1 MPTPS
6 DPDAGIDAALSFGA
20 TSSNALDQRL
30 EPRRLGV
37 WLGFAFVLHVAG
49 FAAFVVWQPTWFE
62 RQTAAP
68 SAPDALVDVTW
79 LGEGR
84 APEVAPSVAAP
95 APASPAPPSA
105 PARPAPPSL
114 PPPETGKALPAEP
127 AIARAPTTSSTRARA
142 NEPTPVPEAVAVA
155 PTLMTSPPSTPAT
168 SATSATLATLA
179 TLATPAPSATQEP
192 LSPLATRAEPVDA
205 PAATGSALS
214 SPSSPAASKPVA
226 RETEAPASVVR
237 VEPSLI
243 ASSQQPPVYP
253 RASRRAGEAGT
264 VVLGINIAASGAVTA
279 AAVVVSSGFER
290 LDAAAQKAVKQWRFT
305 PGTVDGVPTAMP
317 LQVPIRFELQ

>member
-20 TSSNALDQRL
+20 TSSNVLDQRI

-68 SAPDALVDVTW
+68 TSPDAPVDVMW

-84 APEVAPSVAAP
+84 APEAALPAPAPVPAP
-95 APASPAPPSA
+95 APA
-105 PARPAPPSL
+105 L
-114 PPPETGKALPAEP
+114 ETGKPLQPEP
-127 AIARAPTTSSTRARA
+127 AIARAP
-142 NEPTPVPEAVAVA
+142 NLMKPPPV
-155 PTLMTSPPSTPAT
+155 TPAT
-168 SATSATLATLA
+168 AVVSATPV
-179 TLATPAPSATQEP
+179 TPVTQEP
-192 LSPLATRAEPVDA
+192 LSPLAAPTEPEDT
-205 PAATGSALS
+205 PATTGSALS
-214 SPSSPAASKPVA
+214 SPSSPVAATPFP
-226 RETEAPASVVR
+226 REAEAPVSVVR

-253 RASRRAGEAGT
+253 RASRRTGEAGT
-264 VVLGINIAASGAVTA
+264 VVLRITIAASGAVA
-279 AAVVVSSGFER
+279 ATAVVVSSGFER
-290 LDAAAQKAVKQWRFT
+290 LDAAAQKAVQQWRFT
-305 PGTVDGVPTAMP
+305 PGTVDGVPTSMP

>member
-6 DPDAGIDAALSFGA
+6 DPDAGINAALSFGA

-68 SAPDALVDVTW
+68 SAPDAPVDVTW
-79 LGEGR
+79 LGEAR
-84 APEVAPSVAAP
+84 APEAAPSVPEPAP
-95 APASPAPPSA
+95 APA
-105 PARPAPPSL
+105 PARPSPPSP
-114 PPPETGKALPAEP
+114 PPPETGKPLPAEP
-127 AIARAPTTSSTRARA
+127 AIARAPKPSSTRARA

-168 SATSATLATLA
+168 SAT
-179 TLATPAPSATQEP
+179 LATPAPSATQEP
-192 LSPLATRAEPVDA
+192 LSPLAARAEPVDA
-205 PAATGSALS
+205 PAATGSAS
-214 SPSSPAASKPVA
+214 PSPSSPAASKPVA
-226 RETEAPASVVR
+226 REAEAPVSVVR

-264 VVLGINIAASGAVTA
+264 VVLRINIAASGAVTA
-279 AAVVVSSGFER
+279 TAVAVSSGFER
-290 LDAAAQKAVKQWRFT
+290 LDAAAQKAVQQWRFT

>member
-37 WLGFAFVLHVAG
+37 WLWFAFVLHVAG

-68 SAPDALVDVTW
+68 AAPDAPVDVTW
-79 LGEGR
+79 LGEAR
-84 APEVAPSVAAP
+84 APEAAPSVPAP
-95 APASPAPPSA
+95 APARPSPPS
-105 PARPAPPSL
+105 P
-114 PPPETGKALPAEP
+114 PPPETGKPLPAEP
-127 AIARAPTTSSTRARA
+127 AIARAPKPSSTRARA

-168 SATSATLATLA
+168 SAT
-179 TLATPAPSATQEP
+179 LATPAPSATQEP
-192 LSPLATRAEPVDA
+192 LSPLAARAEPVDA

-226 RETEAPASVVR
+226 REAEAPVSVVR

-264 VVLGINIAASGAVTA
+264 VVLRINIAASGAVTA
-279 AAVVVSSGFER
+279 TAVAVSSGFER
-290 LDAAAQKAVKQWRFT
+290 LDAAAQKAVQQWRFT

>member
-37 WLGFAFVLHVAG
+37 WLGFAFVLHMAG

-62 RQTAAP
+62 RQAAVP
-68 SAPDALVDVTW
+68 ASPDAPVDVTW
-79 LGEGR
+79 LGEAR
-84 APEVAPSVAAP
+84 APEAALSVP
-95 APASPAPPSA
+95 AP
-105 PARPAPPSL
+105 L
-114 PPPETGKALPAEP
+114 ETSKPRQAEP
-127 AIARAPTTSSTRARA
+127 AIARAPTPPSTRARA

-168 SATSATLATLA
+168 SAT
-179 TLATPAPSATQEP
+179 LATPAPSATQEP
-192 LSPLATRAEPVDA
+192 LSPLAARAEPVDA
-205 PAATGSALS
+205 PAATGSAS
-214 SPSSPAASKPVA
+214 PSPSSPAASKPVA
-226 RETEAPASVVR
+226 REAEAPVSVVR

-264 VVLGINIAASGAVTA
+264 VVLRINIAASGAVTA
-279 AAVVVSSGFER
+279 TAVAVSSGFER
-290 LDAAAQKAVKQWRFT
+290 LDAAAQKAVQQWRFT

>member
-68 SAPDALVDVTW
+68 SAPDAPVDVTW
-79 LGEGR
+79 LGEAR
-84 APEVAPSVAAP
+84 APEAAPSVPGPAP
-95 APASPAPPSA
+95 APARPSQPSP
-105 PARPAPPSL
+105 
-114 PPPETGKALPAEP
+114 PPPETGKPLPAEP
-127 AIARAPTTSSTRARA
+127 AIARAPKPSSTRARA

-155 PTLMTSPPSTPAT
+155 PTLMTSPPSTPGT
-168 SATSATLATLA
+168 SA

-192 LSPLATRAEPVDA
+192 LSPLAARAEPVDA
-205 PAATGSALS
+205 PAATGSAS
-214 SPSSPAASKPVA
+214 PSPSSPAASKPVA
-226 RETEAPASVVR
+226 REAEAPVSVVR

-264 VVLGINIAASGAVTA
+264 VVLRINIAASGAVTA
-279 AAVVVSSGFER
+279 TAVAVSSGFER
-290 LDAAAQKAVKQWRFT
+290 LDAAAQKAVQQWRFT

>member
-62 RQTAAP
+62 PQTAVPA
-68 SAPDALVDVTW
+68 SPDAPVDVTW

-84 APEVAPSVAAP
+84 APEVAPSVSAP

-105 PARPAPPSL
+105 PARPAPPSP

-127 AIARAPTTSSTRARA
+127 AITRAPTTSSTRARA

-168 SATSATLATLA
+168 SATP
-179 TLATPAPSATQEP
+179 ATPAPSATQEP
-192 LSPLATRAEPVDA
+192 LSPLVARTESVDA
-205 PAATGSALS
+205 PATTGSALT
-214 SPSSPAASKPVA
+214 SPSSPVSSKPVA
-226 RETEAPASVVR
+226 QEPETPASVVR

-243 ASSQQPPVYP
+243 ASSQQPPIYP

-290 LDAAAQKAVKQWRFT
+290 LDAAAQKAVQQWRFT

>member
-68 SAPDALVDVTW
+68 SAPDAPVDVTW
-79 LGEGR
+79 LGEAR
-84 APEVAPSVAAP
+84 APEAAPSVPGPAP
-95 APASPAPPSA
+95 APA
-105 PARPAPPSL
+105 PARPSSPSP
-114 PPPETGKALPAEP
+114 PPPETGKPLPAEP
-127 AIARAPTTSSTRARA
+127 AIARAPKPSSTRARA

-155 PTLMTSPPSTPAT
+155 PTLMTPPPSTPGT
-168 SATSATLATLA
+168 SA

-192 LSPLATRAEPVDA
+192 LSPLAARAEPVDA
-205 PAATGSALS
+205 PAATGSAS
-214 SPSSPAASKPVA
+214 PSPSSPAASKPVA
-226 RETEAPASVVR
+226 REAEAPVSVVR

-264 VVLGINIAASGAVTA
+264 VVLRINIAASGAVTA
-279 AAVVVSSGFER
+279 TAVAVSSGFER
-290 LDAAAQKAVKQWRFT
+290 LDAAAQKAVQQWRFT

>member
-68 SAPDALVDVTW
+68 SAPDAPVDVTW
-79 LGEGR
+79 LGEAR
-84 APEVAPSVAAP
+84 APEAAPSVPGPAP
-95 APASPAPPSA
+95 APARPSPPS
-105 PARPAPPSL
+105 P
-114 PPPETGKALPAEP
+114 PPPETGKPLPAEP
-127 AIARAPTTSSTRARA
+127 AIARAPKPSSTRARA

-168 SATSATLATLA
+168 SAT
-179 TLATPAPSATQEP
+179 LATPAPSATQEP
-192 LSPLATRAEPVDA
+192 LSPLAARAEPVDA
-205 PAATGSALS
+205 PAATGRALS

-226 RETEAPASVVR
+226 REAEAPVSVVR

-264 VVLGINIAASGAVTA
+264 VVLRINIAASGAVTA
-279 AAVVVSSGFER
+279 TAVAVSSGFER
-290 LDAAAQKAVKQWRFT
+290 LDAAAQKAVQQWRFT

>member
-68 SAPDALVDVTW
+68 SAPDAPVDVTW
-79 LGEGR
+79 LGEAR
-84 APEVAPSVAAP
+84 APEAAPSVPGPAP
-95 APASPAPPSA
+95 APARPSPPS
-105 PARPAPPSL
+105 P
-114 PPPETGKALPAEP
+114 PPPETGKPLPAEP
-127 AIARAPTTSSTRARA
+127 AIARAPKPSSTRARA

-168 SATSATLATLA
+168 SATLAP
-179 TLATPAPSATQEP
+179 PAPSATQEP
-192 LSPLATRAEPVDA
+192 LSPLAARAEPVDA
-205 PAATGSALS
+205 PAATGSAS
-214 SPSSPAASKPVA
+214 PSPSSPAASKPVA
-226 RETEAPASVVR
+226 REAEAPVSVVR

-264 VVLGINIAASGAVTA
+264 VVLRINIAASGAVTA
-279 AAVVVSSGFER
+279 TAVAVSSGFER
-290 LDAAAQKAVKQWRFT
+290 LDAAAQKAVQQWRFT

>member
-68 SAPDALVDVTW
+68 SAPDAPVDVTW
-79 LGEGR
+79 LGEAR
-84 APEVAPSVAAP
+84 APEAAPSVPAP
-95 APASPAPPSA
+95 APA
-105 PARPAPPSL
+105 PARPSPPSP
-114 PPPETGKALPAEP
+114 PPPETGKPLPAEP
-127 AIARAPTTSSTRARA
+127 AIARAPKPSSTRARA

-155 PTLMTSPPSTPAT
+155 PTLMTSPPSTPGT
-168 SATSATLATLA
+168 SA

-192 LSPLATRAEPVDA
+192 LSPLAARAEPVDA
-205 PAATGSALS
+205 PAATGSAS
-214 SPSSPAASKPVA
+214 PSPSSPAASKPVA
-226 RETEAPASVVR
+226 REAEAPVSVVR

-264 VVLGINIAASGAVTA
+264 VVLRINIAASGAVTA
-279 AAVVVSSGFER
+279 TAVAVSSGFER
-290 LDAAAQKAVKQWRFT
+290 LDAAAQKAVQQWRFT

>member
-6 DPDAGIDAALSFGA
+6 DPDADIDAALSFGA
-20 TSSNALDQRL
+20 TSSNVLDQRI

-68 SAPDALVDVTW
+68 TSPDATVDVMW

-84 APEVAPSVAAP
+84 APEAALPAPAPVPAP
-95 APASPAPPSA
+95 APA
-105 PARPAPPSL
+105 RPSL
-114 PPPETGKALPAEP
+114 PSPPLETGKPLQPEP
-127 AIARAPTTSSTRARA
+127 AIARAP
-142 NEPTPVPEAVAVA
+142 NLMKPPPV
-155 PTLMTSPPSTPAT
+155 TPAT
-168 SATSATLATLA
+168 AVVSATPV
-179 TLATPAPSATQEP
+179 TPVTQEP
-192 LSPLATRAEPVDA
+192 LSPLAAPTEPEDT
-205 PAATGSALS
+205 PATTGSALS
-214 SPSSPAASKPVA
+214 SPSSPVAATPFP
-226 RETEAPASVVR
+226 REAEAPVSVVR

-253 RASRRAGEAGT
+253 RASRRTGEAGT
-264 VVLGINIAASGAVTA
+264 VVLRITIAASGAVA
-279 AAVVVSSGFER
+279 ATAVVVSSGFER
-290 LDAAAQKAVKQWRFT
+290 LDAAAQKAVQQWRFT
-305 PGTVDGVPTAMP
+305 PGTVDGVPTSMP

>member
-68 SAPDALVDVTW
+68 SAPDAPVDVTW
-79 LGEGR
+79 LGEAR
-84 APEVAPSVAAP
+84 APEAAPSVPGPAP
-95 APASPAPPSA
+95 APARPSPPS
-105 PARPAPPSL
+105 
-114 PPPETGKALPAEP
+114 PPPLETGKPLPAEP
-127 AIARAPTTSSTRARA
+127 AIARAPKPSSTRARA

-155 PTLMTSPPSTPAT
+155 PTLMTSPPSTPGT
-168 SATSATLATLA
+168 SA

-192 LSPLATRAEPVDA
+192 LSPLAARAEPVDA
-205 PAATGSALS
+205 PAATGSAS
-214 SPSSPAASKPVA
+214 PSPSSPAASKPVA
-226 RETEAPASVVR
+226 REAEAPVSVVR

-264 VVLGINIAASGAVTA
+264 VVLRINIAASGAVTA
-279 AAVVVSSGFER
+279 TAVAVSSGFER
-290 LDAAAQKAVKQWRFT
+290 LDAAAQKAVQQWRFT

>member
-68 SAPDALVDVTW
+68 SAPDAPVDVTW
-79 LGEGR
+79 LGEAR
-84 APEVAPSVAAP
+84 APEAAPSVPGPAP
-95 APASPAPPSA
+95 APA
-105 PARPAPPSL
+105 PARPSSPSP
-114 PPPETGKALPAEP
+114 PPPETGKPLPAEP
-127 AIARAPTTSSTRARA
+127 AIARAPKPSSTRARA

-155 PTLMTSPPSTPAT
+155 PTLMTSPPSTPGT
-168 SATSATLATLA
+168 SA

-192 LSPLATRAEPVDA
+192 LSPLAARAEPVDA
-205 PAATGSALS
+205 PAANGSAS
-214 SPSSPAASKPVA
+214 PSPSSPAASKPVA
-226 RETEAPASVVR
+226 REAEAPVSVVR

-264 VVLGINIAASGAVTA
+264 VVLRINIAASGAVTA
-279 AAVVVSSGFER
+279 TAVAVSSGFER
-290 LDAAAQKAVKQWRFT
+290 LDAAAQKAVQQWRFT

>member
-68 SAPDALVDVTW
+68 SAPDAPVDVTW
-79 LGEGR
+79 LGEAR
-84 APEVAPSVAAP
+84 APEAAPSVPGP
-95 APASPAPPSA
+95 APGPA
-105 PARPAPPSL
+105 PARPSPPSP
-114 PPPETGKALPAEP
+114 PPPETGKPFPAEP
-127 AIARAPTTSSTRARA
+127 AIARAPKPSSTRARA

-168 SATSATLATLA
+168 SAT
-179 TLATPAPSATQEP
+179 LATPAPSATQEP
-192 LSPLATRAEPVDA
+192 LSPLAARAEPVDA
-205 PAATGSALS
+205 PAATGSAS
-214 SPSSPAASKPVA
+214 PSPSSPAASKPVA
-226 RETEAPASVVR
+226 REAEAPVSVVR

-264 VVLGINIAASGAVTA
+264 VVLRINIAASGAVTA
-279 AAVVVSSGFER
+279 TAVAVSSGFER
-290 LDAAAQKAVKQWRFT
+290 LDAAAQKAVQQWRFT

>member
-68 SAPDALVDVTW
+68 SAPDAPVDVTW
-79 LGEGR
+79 LGEAR
-84 APEVAPSVAAP
+84 APEAAPSVPGPAP
-95 APASPAPPSA
+95 APARPSPPS
-105 PARPAPPSL
+105 P
-114 PPPETGKALPAEP
+114 PPPETGKPLPAEP
-127 AIARAPTTSSTRARA
+127 AIARAPKPSSTRARA

-168 SATSATLATLA
+168 SAT
-179 TLATPAPSATQEP
+179 LATPAPSATQEP
-192 LSPLATRAEPVDA
+192 LSPLAARAEPVDA
-205 PAATGSALS
+205 PAATGSAS
-214 SPSSPAASKPVA
+214 PSPSSPAASKPVA
-226 RETEAPASVVR
+226 REAEAPVSVVR

-264 VVLGINIAASGAVTA
+264 VVLRINIAASGAVTA
-279 AAVVVSSGFER
+279 TAVAVSSGFER
-290 LDAAAQKAVKQWRFT
+290 LDAAAQKAVQQWRFT

>member
-68 SAPDALVDVTW
+68 SAPDAPVDVTW
-79 LGEGR
+79 LGEAR
-84 APEVAPSVAAP
+84 APEAAPSVPGPAP
-95 APASPAPPSA
+95 APARPSSPSP
-105 PARPAPPSL
+105 
-114 PPPETGKALPAEP
+114 PPPETGKPLPAEP
-127 AIARAPTTSSTRARA
+127 AIARAPKPSSTRARA

-155 PTLMTSPPSTPAT
+155 PTLMTSPPSTPGT
-168 SATSATLATLA
+168 SA

-192 LSPLATRAEPVDA
+192 LSPLAARAEPVDA
-205 PAATGSALS
+205 PAATGSAS
-214 SPSSPAASKPVA
+214 PSPSSPAASKPVA
-226 RETEAPASVVR
+226 REAEAPVSVVR

-264 VVLGINIAASGAVTA
+264 VVLRINIAASGAVTA
-279 AAVVVSSGFER
+279 TAVAVSSGFER
-290 LDAAAQKAVKQWRFT
+290 LDAAAQKAVQQWRFT

>member
-68 SAPDALVDVTW
+68 SAPDAPVDVTW
-79 LGEGR
+79 LGEAR
-84 APEVAPSVAAP
+84 APEAAPSVPGPAP
-95 APASPAPPSA
+95 APA
-105 PARPAPPSL
+105 PARPSPPSP
-114 PPPETGKALPAEP
+114 PPPETGKPLPAEP
-127 AIARAPTTSSTRARA
+127 AIARAPKPPSTRARA

-155 PTLMTSPPSTPAT
+155 PTLMTSPPSTPGT
-168 SATSATLATLA
+168 SA

-192 LSPLATRAEPVDA
+192 LSPLAARAEPVDA
-205 PAATGSALS
+205 PAATGSAS
-214 SPSSPAASKPVA
+214 PSPSSPAASKPVA
-226 RETEAPASVVR
+226 REAEAPVSVVR

-264 VVLGINIAASGAVTA
+264 VVLRINIAASGAVTA
-279 AAVVVSSGFER
+279 TAVAVSSGFER
-290 LDAAAQKAVKQWRFT
+290 LDAAAQKAVQQWRFT

>member
-30 EPRRLGV
+30 DPRRLGV

-68 SAPDALVDVTW
+68 AAPDAPVDVTW
-79 LGEGR
+79 LGEAR
-84 APEVAPSVAAP
+84 APEAAPSVPAP
-95 APASPAPPSA
+95 APA
-105 PARPAPPSL
+105 PARPSPPSP
-114 PPPETGKALPAEP
+114 PPPETGKPLPAEP
-127 AIARAPTTSSTRARA
+127 AIARAPTPSSTRARA

-168 SATSATLATLA
+168 SAT
-179 TLATPAPSATQEP
+179 LATPAPSATQES
-192 LSPLATRAEPVDA
+192 LSPLAARAEPVDA

-226 RETEAPASVVR
+226 REAEAPVSVVR

-264 VVLGINIAASGAVTA
+264 VVLRINIAASGAVTA
-279 AAVVVSSGFER
+279 TAVAVSSGFER
-290 LDAAAQKAVKQWRFT
+290 LDAAAQKAVQQWRFT

>member
-68 SAPDALVDVTW
+68 SAPDAPVDVTW
-79 LGEGR
+79 LGEAR
-84 APEVAPSVAAP
+84 APEAAPSVPGPAP
-95 APASPAPPSA
+95 APA
-105 PARPAPPSL
+105 PARPSPPS
-114 PPPETGKALPAEP
+114 PPPLETGKPLPAEP
-127 AIARAPTTSSTRARA
+127 AIARAPKPSSTRARA

-155 PTLMTSPPSTPAT
+155 PTLMTSPPSTPGT
-168 SATSATLATLA
+168 SA

-192 LSPLATRAEPVDA
+192 LSPLAARAEPVDA
-205 PAATGSALS
+205 PAATGSAS
-214 SPSSPAASKPVA
+214 PSPSSPAASKPVA
-226 RETEAPASVVR
+226 REAEAPVSVVR

-264 VVLGINIAASGAVTA
+264 VVLRINIAASGAVTA
-279 AAVVVSSGFER
+279 TAVAVSSGFER
-290 LDAAAQKAVKQWRFT
+290 LDAAAQKAVQQWRFT

>member
-68 SAPDALVDVTW
+68 SAPDAPVDVTW
-79 LGEGR
+79 LGEAR
-84 APEVAPSVAAP
+84 APEAAPSVPGPAP
-95 APASPAPPSA
+95 APA
-105 PARPAPPSL
+105 PARPSPPSP
-114 PPPETGKALPAEP
+114 PPPETGKPLPAEP
-127 AIARAPTTSSTRARA
+127 AIARAPKPSSTRARA

-155 PTLMTSPPSTPAT
+155 PTLMTSPPSTPGT
-168 SATSATLATLA
+168 SA

-192 LSPLATRAEPVDA
+192 LSPLAARAEPVDA
-205 PAATGSALS
+205 PAATGSAS
-214 SPSSPAASKPVA
+214 PSPSSPAASKPVA
-226 RETEAPASVVR
+226 REAEAPVSVVR

-243 ASSQQPPVYP
+243 ASSQQAPVYP

-264 VVLGINIAASGAVTA
+264 VVLRINIAASGAVTA
-279 AAVVVSSGFER
+279 TAVAVSSGFER
-290 LDAAAQKAVKQWRFT
+290 LDAAAQKAVQQWRFT

>member
-68 SAPDALVDVTW
+68 SAPDAPVDVTW
-79 LGEGR
+79 LGEAR
-84 APEVAPSVAAP
+84 APEAAPSVPGPAP
-95 APASPAPPSA
+95 APARPSPPS
-105 PARPAPPSL
+105 P
-114 PPPETGKALPAEP
+114 PPPETGKPLPAEP
-127 AIARAPTTSSTRARA
+127 AIARAPKPSSTRARA

-155 PTLMTSPPSTPAT
+155 PTLMTPPPSTPAT
-168 SATSATLATLA
+168 SA

-192 LSPLATRAEPVDA
+192 LSPLAARAEPVDA
-205 PAATGSALS
+205 PAATGSAS
-214 SPSSPAASKPVA
+214 PSPSSPAASKPVA
-226 RETEAPASVVR
+226 REAEAPVSVVR

-264 VVLGINIAASGAVTA
+264 VVLRINIAASGAVTA
-279 AAVVVSSGFER
+279 TAVAVSSGFER
-290 LDAAAQKAVKQWRFT
+290 LDAAAQKAVQQWRFT

>member
-68 SAPDALVDVTW
+68 SAPDAPVDVTW
-79 LGEGR
+79 LGEAR
-84 APEVAPSVAAP
+84 APEAAPSVPGPVPAP
-95 APASPAPPSA
+95 APARPSPPS
-105 PARPAPPSL
+105 P
-114 PPPETGKALPAEP
+114 PPPETGKPLPAEP
-127 AIARAPTTSSTRARA
+127 AIARAPKPSSTRARA

-168 SATSATLATLA
+168 SAT
-179 TLATPAPSATQEP
+179 LATPAPSATQEP
-192 LSPLATRAEPVDA
+192 LSPLAARAEPVDA
-205 PAATGSALS
+205 PAATGSAS
-214 SPSSPAASKPVA
+214 PSPSSPAASKPVA
-226 RETEAPASVVR
+226 REAEAPVSVVR

-264 VVLGINIAASGAVTA
+264 VVLRINIAASGAVTA
-279 AAVVVSSGFER
+279 TAVAVSSGFER
-290 LDAAAQKAVKQWRFT
+290 LDAAAQKAVQQWRFT

>member
-68 SAPDALVDVTW
+68 SAPDAPVDVTW

-95 APASPAPPSA
+95 APVSPAPPSA
-105 PARPAPPSL
+105 PARPSPPSP
-114 PPPETGKALPAEP
+114 PPPETGKPLQPEP
-127 AIARAPTTSSTRARA
+127 AIARAPTPPSTRTRA
-142 NEPTPVPEAVAVA
+142 NEPTPVPEAVAAA
-155 PTLMTSPPSTPAT
+155 PTLMTSPPSTPAK
-168 SATSATLATLA
+168 SATP
-179 TLATPAPSATQEP
+179 ATPAPSATQEP

-214 SPSSPAASKPVA
+214 SPSSPAASKPVV
-226 RETEAPASVVR
+226 REAEAPVSVVR

-253 RASRRAGEAGT
+253 RASRRAGEAGI
-264 VVLGINIAASGAVTA
+264 VVLRINIAASGAVTT

>member
-68 SAPDALVDVTW
+68 SAPDAPVDVTW
-79 LGEGR
+79 LGEAR
-84 APEVAPSVAAP
+84 APEAAPSVPAP
-95 APASPAPPSA
+95 APA
-105 PARPAPPSL
+105 PARPSSPSP
-114 PPPETGKALPAEP
+114 PPPETGKPLPAEP
-127 AIARAPTTSSTRARA
+127 AIARAPKPSSTRARA

-155 PTLMTSPPSTPAT
+155 PTLMTSPPSTPGT
-168 SATSATLATLA
+168 SA

-192 LSPLATRAEPVDA
+192 LSPLAARAEPVDA
-205 PAATGSALS
+205 PAATGSAS
-214 SPSSPAASKPVA
+214 PSPSSPAASKPVA
-226 RETEAPASVVR
+226 REAEAPVSVVR

-264 VVLGINIAASGAVTA
+264 VVLRINIAASGAVTA
-279 AAVVVSSGFER
+279 TAVAVSSGFER
-290 LDAAAQKAVKQWRFT
+290 LDAAAQKAVQQWRFT

>member
-68 SAPDALVDVTW
+68 SAPDAPVDVTW
-79 LGEGR
+79 LGEAR
-84 APEVAPSVAAP
+84 APEAAPSVPGPAP
-95 APASPAPPSA
+95 APA
-105 PARPAPPSL
+105 PARPSSPSP
-114 PPPETGKALPAEP
+114 PPPETGKPLPAEP
-127 AIARAPTTSSTRARA
+127 AIARAPKPSSTRARA

-155 PTLMTSPPSTPAT
+155 PTLMTSPPSTPGT
-168 SATSATLATLA
+168 SA

-192 LSPLATRAEPVDA
+192 LSPLAARAEPVDA
-205 PAATGSALS
+205 PAATGSAS
-214 SPSSPAASKPVA
+214 PSPSSPAASKPVA
-226 RETEAPASVVR
+226 REAEAPVSVVR

-264 VVLGINIAASGAVTA
+264 VVLRINIAASGAVTA
-279 AAVVVSSGFER
+279 TAVAVSSGFER
-290 LDAAAQKAVKQWRFT
+290 LDAAAQKAVQQWRFT

>member
-6 DPDAGIDAALSFGA
+6 DSDTGIDAALSFGA

-62 RQTAAP
+62 LQTAVPA
-68 SAPDALVDVTW
+68 SPDAPVDVTW

-84 APEVAPSVAAP
+84 APEAALSAEAALSVPVPAP
-95 APASPAPPSA
+95 APAPARARPSPPS
-105 PARPAPPSL
+105 P
-114 PPPETGKALPAEP
+114 PPPETGQPLPAEP
-127 AIARAPTTSSTRARA
+127 AIARAPTPPSTGARA
-142 NEPTPVPEAVAVA
+142 NEPTPVQEAVAVG

-168 SATSATLATLA
+168 SAT
-179 TLATPAPSATQEP
+179 PAPSATQAA
-192 LSPLATRAEPVDA
+192 LSPLAARAEPVDA
-205 PAATGSALS
+205 PATTGSALT
-214 SPSSPAASKPVA
+214 SPPSPVVSKPVA
-226 RETEAPASVVR
+226 QEPEAPVSVVR

-243 ASSQQPPVYP
+243 ASSQQPPIYP

-264 VVLGINIAASGAVTA
+264 VVLRINIAASGAVTT

-290 LDAAAQKAVKQWRFT
+290 LDAAAQEAVQKWRFT
-305 PGTVDGVPTAMP
+305 PGTVSGVPTAMP